1 MIQRVSSHSP
11 CLGERVAALA
21 DGSMNPDAATRAV
34 AHVAHCARC
43 REALEL
49 ERLTIERLRALPD
62 PQPSGDLMASL
73 LSLGGPGGPV
83 PVRHGRVPGTPRQP
97 TTSVAPPGG
106 YPQGWPGPS
115 APGGSRRPGAR
126 RGVGRRAFV
135 TAAAGALGAGAV
147 VVGLAGP
154 LTAST
159 PGTGRV
165 QPPTAQAGAGRPLQ
179 RRPPL
184 RPGGHDPAGA
194 VGAVALSV
202 PGVAVVTLA
211 GGVARRVG
219 GLRPAHR
226 ALRVVRP
233 TGRRVRRC
241 ARMPA

>member
-165 QPPTAQAGAGRPLQ
+165 QPPTAQLVPADRFSVDHRFARAATTQ
-179 RRPPL
+179 RVPS
-184 RPGGHDPAGA
+184 
-194 VGAVALSV
+194 ALSPSPSLV
-202 PGVAVVTLA
+202 SPSSPSLA
-211 GGVARRVG
+211 GSHVASAG
-219 GLRPAHR
+219 FGLR
-226 ALRVVRP
+226 
-233 TGRRVRRC
+233 TG
-241 ARMPA
+241 P